1 MSFRKVINEGI
12 EVLMRDFCTDRILHK
27 VVVLTSIH
35 ISSIIPQDVT
45 NGHPH
50 QDYVG

>member
-1 MSFRKVINEGI
+1 MMNEGT
-12 EVLMRDFCTDRILHK
+12 EVLTRDFCRDRILHK

-35 ISSIIPQDVT
+35 ISSIIPQNVT
-45 NGHPH
+45 NGHPY